1 MIKLKKR
8 FLETGKIVTT
18 HGIKGEVKV
27 QPWCDDPVIF
37 TELDRLYLDKG
48 KKEIKIDGARLQKN
62 MVLLK
67 INGVDDM
74 DAAQSMRGKVLY
86 LNRDDI
92 ELEEGEYFIQDLI
105 GLKVID
111 ADSQKE
117 YGELIEVSETGA
129 NDVYH
134 IKFADGS
141 IKLIPAIKDVVI
153 QTDIDENLM
162 RIRPLAGLFDDE
174 D

>member
-1 MIKLKKR
+1 MKKQ

-27 QPWCDDPVIF
+27 MPWCDDPQIF
-37 TELDRLYLDKG
+37 LELKKLYLEKG
-48 KKEIKIDGARLQKN
+48 KKEILIDGARLQKN

-67 INGVDDM
+67 IRGIDDM
-74 DAAQSMRGKVLY
+74 TAAQSMRGKVIY

-92 ELEEGEYFIQDLI
+92 KLEEGEYFIQDLI
-105 GLKVID
+105 GLEVSDVDSGKV
-111 ADSQKE
+111 
-117 YGELIEVSETGA
+117 YGELVDVSETGA

-141 IKLIPAIKDVVI
+141 VKLIPAIKDVVI
-153 QTDIDENLM
+153 ETDIDGNTM
-162 RIRPLAGLFDDE
+162 KIRPLVGLFDDE
-174 D
+174 N